1 MKNRRFICLL
11 AAVLL
16 IVAAGCGQKTQE
28 NTDVISQSTAAE
40 ADGGA
45 AEEAAESTPSDMK
58 TDSAEEQSAETDREE
73 MEEKTAW
80 QSITQDEAKRIMAE
94 EPGCIILDVRTIQE
108 YNDGHIPG
116 AVCIPNETIGTEEI
130 PELPDK
136 DQPILVYCRSGR
148 RSKEASEKL
157 AALGYTGILEF
168 GGILEWTGE
177 VETGEDAANKSL
189 QMTIAGRKMPVVWEE
204 NGSVEAL
211 KELAGGKGLD
221 VSLSPYGG
229 FEQVGPLGSEIE
241 CDDAQLTAS
250 PGDIMLYSGDQ
261 ITVFF
266 GPNTWAYTKLGHIDL
281 PEEELRELLEGEGV
295 TLALKTVTESE

>member
-1 MKNRRFICLL
+1 MRNRRFICLL
-11 AAVLL
+11 GAALL
-16 IVAAGCGQKTQE
+16 IVLAGCGQKAEDTGAGAGRSE
-28 NTDVISQSTAAE
+28 ITAE
-40 ADGGA
+40 
-45 AEEAAESTPSDMK
+45 
-58 TDSAEEQSAETDREE
+58 AETDSVTEQPAENAAADAEQVPGEKEE
-73 MEEKTAW
+73 MTGW
-80 QSITQDEAKRIMAE
+80 QSITQDEAKRIMTE
-94 EPGCIILDVRTIQE
+94 EPDCIILDVRTIQE

-116 AVCIPNETIGTEEI
+116 AVCIPNETIGKDEV

-136 DQPILVYCRSGR
+136 DQTILVYCRSGR

-157 AALGYTGILEF
+157 AALGYTGVLEF
-168 GGILEWTGE
+168 GGIMEWTGE
-177 VETGEDAANKSL
+177 VETGEAAANKSL
-189 QMTIAGRKMPVVWEE
+189 QMTIAGRKMPVAWEE

-211 KELAGGKGLD
+211 KELAGEKGFD

-266 GPNTWAYTKLGHIDL
+266 GSNTWAYTKLGHIDL